1 MWLAPVNRR
10 QIKPQQISR
19 HKNTLRLCSRSNLWH
34 SCFLPSKCLFRFL
47 QSLSLSLSLSCSLS
61 LSIFLCVFIRS
72 RAAGCTCSWRKH
84 RNLPLPSFDTRVT
97 GSQYKRTA
105 VGLGVHLSQEPIKGA
120 RNKPT
125 KRSYD
130 CNVSHANG
138 MMTAAAWNS
147 SSGTACKSTTF
158 GSGCRGGR
166 RDLGRREL
174 LGSKVGN
181 RQH

>member
-47 QSLSLSLSLSCSLS
+47 QSLSLSLSLSL
-61 LSIFLCVFIRS
+61 FLCVFIRS

>member
-1 MWLAPVNRR
+1 MAHQAAANFKTHEHSAPLHLRQPLA
-10 QIKPQQISR
+10 Q
-19 HKNTLRLCSRSNLWH
+19 L
-34 SCFLPSKCLFRFL
+34 LPAVQVSVSFFAIPFSV
-47 QSLSLSLSLSCSLS
+47 SLSLSVSLLFSLS

-158 GSGCRGGR
+158 GSRCRRGH